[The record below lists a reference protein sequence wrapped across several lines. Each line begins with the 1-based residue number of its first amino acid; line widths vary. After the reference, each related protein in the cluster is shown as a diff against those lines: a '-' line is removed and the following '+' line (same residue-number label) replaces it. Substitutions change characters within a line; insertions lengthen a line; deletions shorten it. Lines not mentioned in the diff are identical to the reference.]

1 MIMSRKMNLSI
12 LKIKSKNTRK
22 RREKSVTYL
31 CCIRMVRLDAIL
43 CDALLSKAEYST
55 IDQLARDQLV
65 ARLSSKMQPFH
76 TILLPGQKD
85 PLLRKG
91 HPKSIEIVQEIR
103 QGRKTVTKVTGVE
116 AFGLEIEE
124 LVKDFTKL
132 CASSVTCK
140 LSMFVYHKYLIFY
153 FYFFSSQSYSRC
165 ESKESII

>member
-1 MIMSRKMNLSI
+1 MIMSRNMNLSI
-12 LKIKSKNTRK
+12 LKIKSKNIRK
-22 RREKSVTYL
+22 KKKGEKSATYL
-31 CCIRMVRLDAIL
+31 YCIRMVRLDAIL

-140 LSMFVYHKYLIFY
+140 LSIFVYHKYLIFY
-153 FYFFSSQSYSRC
+153 FHFFLL
-165 ESKESII
+165 